1 MPGQLNASHM
11 GLIRGENP
19 KQTQTQTQTQLTSL
33 LGIKA
38 LYTNDGFE
46 IT

>member
-19 KQTQTQTQTQLTSL
+19 KQTQTQTQLTSL